1 MNFDRLYELIR
12 GVSARVTRLHEGAP
26 SSRRAARAEEERQRE
41 RERQV
46 DRIYAEWRGGAHR
59 NAWLT
64 VLKQLES
71 VEDPV
76 AELRWLYER
85 IARWPDPRLAN
96 RLAQELLPHLL
107 GERLLSEALKLTAE
121 RVKCDSTFRPLT
133 GADTIRLA
141 QLARDGGERPLA
153 RSLLEGFDRHFPNDA
168 CQSLAQELAQQL
180 SR

>member
-1 MNFDRLYELIR
+1 MTLDRLYELIR
-12 GVSARVTRLHEGAP
+12 AVSGRVTRLHEGTP
-26 SSRRAARAEEERQRE
+26 SGRKAAHAEDDSQRE

-85 IARWPDPRLAN
+85 IAQWPDPRLAN
-96 RLAQELLPHLL
+96 RLAQELLPRLL
-107 GERLLSEALKLTAE
+107 GDRRYSEALRLAAE
-121 RVKCDSTFRPLT
+121 RIQCDSTFRPLS
-133 GADTIRLA
+133 GAEAIRLA
-141 QLARDGGERPLA
+141 ELARDGGERPLA

-168 CQSLAQELAQQL
+168 GHALAQDLAQQL
-180 SR
+180 AR